1 MAFDSGSSNFFF
13 FLGQRR
19 RSLQVAKDFRYIQ
32 FQRYNMLLFGYSSKN
47 MDKKRL
53 FGFYEKFTGVF
64 ELYMYFRGY
73 IHRIIFVL
81 FCGVYS
87 AVLFLNFCRD
97 YVKVQCELN
106 GT

>member
-1 MAFDSGSSNFFF
+1 
-13 FLGQRR
+13 
-19 RSLQVAKDFRYIQ
+19 
-32 FQRYNMLLFGYSSKN
+32 MLLFGFISKN

-53 FGFYEKFTGVF
+53 FGFYEKFIF

-73 IHRIIFVL
+73 IYNIYRIIFVL

-97 YVKVQCELN
+97 YVKVQYELN